1 MNNKKRDMITT
12 IILIFFMASLLG
24 YNLYQVQVAR
34 AVVQAREEYHSR
46 LEAQQ
51 LERIAIREAIKES
64 INSKKIQEQK
74 TANDIIEFN
83 DKRDSF
89 LEKVE
94 NLSAK
99 FDNGVVN
106 IQELKQLT
114 VERIDISEKFK
125 QEILSI
131 NKAPGPLGEFYNIL
145 FEFLEKDIE
154 NWNLI
159 LFYYSGEEPPEGL
172 QLKIKQA
179 NDLYQKAEEERI
191 RVYFAYELEDLLE

>member
-1 MNNKKRDMITT
+1 
-12 IILIFFMASLLG
+12 MASLLG

-34 AVVQAREEYHSR
+34 VVVQAREEYHSR
-46 LEAQQ
+46 LEAQR
-51 LERIAIREAIKES
+51 LERIAMREAIKES
-64 INSKKIQEQK
+64 INSKKIQEQEN
-74 TANDIIEFN
+74 ANDIIEFY
-83 DKRDSF
+83 DKYISIRDSF

-94 NLSAK
+94 NLSAR

-179 NDLYQKAEEERI
+179 NDLYQKAEEEKI
-191 RVYFAYELEDLLE
+191 RVYFAYEMEDLLE